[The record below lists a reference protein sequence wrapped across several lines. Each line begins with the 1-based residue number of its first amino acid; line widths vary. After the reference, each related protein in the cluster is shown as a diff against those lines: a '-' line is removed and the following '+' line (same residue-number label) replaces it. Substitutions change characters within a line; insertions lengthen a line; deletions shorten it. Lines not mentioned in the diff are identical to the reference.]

1 MISKP
6 GIGYLACEASG
17 VIYFEDNKH
26 FNERPIGVSWEML
39 KLSIM
44 FMAISGGF
52 QLVVLSFLTIWKKCD
67 DRTKVP
73 ERSSFDRIVE
83 ATFSPIYERNPAYT
97 VSVV

>member
-1 MISKP
+1 
-6 GIGYLACEASG
+6 LACEASG
-17 VIYFEDNKH
+17 VIYFEKNKQ

-39 KLSIM
+39 KVSII

-67 DRTKVP
+67 DRTRVP

-83 ATFSPIYERNPAYT
+83 ATLSPVNERNPAYT